1 MALTLYRSDHTMTD
15 PMGNPVSGVTVY
27 CLNQPATTTS
37 IPPFPLAS
45 VFADA
50 AGTIP
55 LDQVTAGGVM
65 PNGALRPSQQI
76 QTNAQGEASFYAL
89 PGIYT
94 FCYTSQQMA
103 PQILTLVDQIL
114 SSSTNLPQYNNDT
127 TSNGTIHPSP
137 NGVQVAFTL
146 GAAPAP
152 PSSLILAVNGA
163 VVLGYAFSGQTVVF
177 EAPPKTTDVITA
189 TYAV

>member
-1 MALTLYRSDHTMTD
+1 MALTLYRSDHTVTD

-37 IPPFPLAS
+37 NPPFPLAPIY
-45 VFADA
+45 ADA

-55 LDQVTAGGVM
+55 LDQVTAGGVL
-65 PNGALRPSQQI
+65 PNGALRPSQQV

-94 FCYTSQQMA
+94 FCYYSPQMA
-103 PQILTLVDQIL
+103 PQTMTLVDQIV

-127 TSNGTIHPSP
+127 SSNGSIIPSP
-137 NGVQVAFTL
+137 NGVQLAFTL
-146 GAAPAP
+146 SAAPQP
-152 PSSLILAVNGA
+152 PSSLILALNGA
-163 VVLGYAFSGQTVVF
+163 VVLGYGFSGQTVVF
-177 EAPPKTTDVITA
+177 EVAPKTTDVISA